1 MAAAGQGNVRSREAD
16 ECEWFHNAP
25 YKFRRMNWT
34 HEDTAPVAIVPPLQ
48 ENQQQE
54 QHATP
59 AAEQQQQPDIVFED
73 MEVDMEMEIVN

>member
-34 HEDTAPVAIVPPLQ
+34 YENTGPVAILPPPQ
-48 ENQQQE
+48 EAQHQEQQE
-54 QHATP
+54 QQP
-59 AAEQQQQPDIVFED
+59 QPDIVLQD
-73 MEVDMEMEIVN
+73 MEVDMEVEIGN